1 MAWCISRRV
10 VVKQGRIVMNIVSGV
25 YYYLHSIIEIWYGSF
40 RSTSAEDS
48 MTDYENRPSASEISQ
63 AHESDQTATLQQKF
77 GAKFLELAERTKGF
91 IDTARTIYWHGFPL
105 PSYKKEESATPR
117 EMDTKR

>member
-1 MAWCISRRV
+1 MTWHVSCRV
-10 VVKQGRIVMNIVSGV
+10 VVKQGRIAMNIVSGV

-40 RSTSAEDS
+40 RSTSVEDS
-48 MTDYENRPSASEISQ
+48 MTDHKNRPSASEISQ
-63 AHESDQTATLQQKF
+63 AHESDQTATLRQKF

-105 PSYKKEESATPR
+105 PPYEKDKPATPR
-117 EMDTKR
+117 EMNSEK